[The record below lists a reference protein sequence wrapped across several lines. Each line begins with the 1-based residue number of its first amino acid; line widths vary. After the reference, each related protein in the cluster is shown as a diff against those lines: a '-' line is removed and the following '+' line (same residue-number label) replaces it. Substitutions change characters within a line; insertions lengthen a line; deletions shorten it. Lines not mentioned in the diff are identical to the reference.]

1 MNAKIVIRR
10 RLIVN
15 YLRVCY
21 HTAAKGVIM
30 KQVLV
35 VGLLSVLLT
44 GCNLPFLPGKKAALQ
59 VNAEP
64 QANVFLNGNHVGQT
78 PFFDENLKPGEYMI
92 KIQSNEYPSQPWEAS
107 VSLNPKVVTVVQ
119 RNFGAT
125 ADTSSNYIIQM
136 ESLADEKA
144 TEVAIVTIPDNVIVK
159 LDNQPEGFSPISLK
173 DISEGDHSIILSAPS
188 YKDEQINLNVRAGF
202 KMIISA
208 SLARTQVLPEPM
220 ENQEATPSAEVDDG
234 ESQSSE
240 ATASSRPQTTGTPRP
255 SPSKLPSPTKSPS
268 PSVTQKPSSS
278 AGATPSKPY
287 VEILETGTGWL
298 RVRSAP
304 NGNADNEVA
313 RVDVGDTF
321 PFVEDNEEGWYKI
334 EYETGSEGWIAAR
347 YGKLVE

>member
-1 MNAKIVIRR
+1 
-10 RLIVN
+10 
-15 YLRVCY
+15 
-21 HTAAKGVIM
+21 M

-35 VGLLSVLLT
+35 VGFLSVILSA
-44 GCNLPFLPGKKAALQ
+44 CSLPFLPGKKAALQ
-59 VNAEP
+59 VNSEP

-78 PFFDENLKPGEYMI
+78 PFFDENLKSGEYMV

-107 VSLNPKVVTVVQ
+107 VSLNPKVVTVIQ

-188 YKDEQINLNVRAGF
+188 YRDEQINLNVKAGF

-208 SLARTQVLPEPM
+208 SLARTQVLPEPL
-220 ENQEATPSAEVDDG
+220 ESQEATSSAELQNG
-234 ESQSSE
+234 ENESDE
-240 ATASSRPQTTGTPRP
+240 ATASSSPQTTGTPKP
-255 SPSKLPSPTKSPS
+255 SPSKSPSPSLSKSPS
-268 PSVTQKPSSS
+268 PSVTQKPSSGT
-278 AGATPSKPY
+278 GATPPKPY

-313 RVDVGDTF
+313 RVDVGNTF

>member
-1 MNAKIVIRR
+1 
-10 RLIVN
+10 
-15 YLRVCY
+15 
-21 HTAAKGVIM
+21 M

-35 VGLLSVLLT
+35 VGLLGVLLT
-44 GCNLPFLPGKKAALQ
+44 GCNVPFLTGKKAALQ
-59 VNAEP
+59 VNSEP

-78 PFFDENLKPGEYMI
+78 PFYDENLKTGEYMI

-107 VSLNPKVVTVVQ
+107 VSLNPKAVTVVR

-144 TEVAIVTIPDNVIVK
+144 TEIAIVTIPDNVIVK

-173 DISEGDHSIILSAPS
+173 DISEGDHSIILGAPS

-208 SLARTQVLPEPM
+208 SLARTQVLPEPL
-220 ENQEATPSAEVDDG
+220 ESREATSSADLRNSDSG
-234 ESQSSE
+234 TDE
-240 ATASSRPQTTGTPRP
+240 ATASSRLQTTGTPKP
-255 SPSKLPSPTKSPS
+255 PPSKSPIPTLSKSPS
-268 PSVTQKPSSS
+268 PIITPKPSSS
-278 AGATPSKPY
+278 TGVIPSKPY

-321 PFVEDNEEGWYKI
+321 PFVVDNEEGWFKI
-334 EYETGSEGWIAAR
+334 EYEAGSEGWIAAR